1 MELSERRISVI
12 NFSHVD
18 FKCQIFKDMEK
29 VCLLCRVSTQAQDY
43 EYQISTLSELCKSKG
58 WEVVK
63 VFANKVS
70 GAKKNEERSEIKELV
85 EFVKTNKVDRVC
97 ATEIS
102 RIGRNTLEAL
112 KTIQTL
118 SEHKVNLY
126 LANYNIE
133 TLDRNGKPNP
143 IASLILTICLEISSY
158 ERGLIRSRMEMGYKE
173 YVRLS
178 KEQGKPM
185 GRPKGYQ
192 KSYDAYKNQYKQDIS
207 LLKKGLSLRNV
218 HSITG
223 TSINTLRKLKNT
235 FVF

>member
-1 MELSERRISVI
+1 
-12 NFSHVD
+12 
-18 FKCQIFKDMEK
+18 MEK

-43 EYQISTLSELCKSKG
+43 EYQISTLSEICKSKG

-63 VFANKVS
+63 IFANKVS

-112 KTIQTL
+112 KTIEVL

-185 GRPKGYQ
+185 GRPKGYL
-192 KSYDAYKNQYKQDIS
+192 KSDDDYKNQYKQEIS

-235 FVF
+235 FVFRKCFCIFDLLE

>member
-1 MELSERRISVI
+1 
-12 NFSHVD
+12 
-18 FKCQIFKDMEK
+18 MEK

-43 EYQISTLSELCKSKG
+43 EYQISALTELCKSKG

-85 EFVKTNKVDRVC
+85 EFVKTNKVDRIC

-133 TLDRNGKPNP
+133 TLGRNG
-143 IASLILTICLEISSY
+143 
-158 ERGLIRSRMEMGYKE
+158 
-173 YVRLS
+173 
-178 KEQGKPM
+178 
-185 GRPKGYQ
+185 
-192 KSYDAYKNQYKQDIS
+192 
-207 LLKKGLSLRNV
+207 
-218 HSITG
+218 
-223 TSINTLRKLKNT
+223 
-235 FVF
+235 

>member
-1 MELSERRISVI
+1 
-12 NFSHVD
+12 
-18 FKCQIFKDMEK
+18 MEK

-43 EYQISTLSELCKSKG
+43 EYQISALSELCKSKG

-70 GAKKNEERSEIKELV
+70 GAKKNEERTEIKDLL

-112 KTIQTL
+112 KTIQIL
-118 SEHKVNLY
+118 ADNKVNLY

-158 ERGLIRSRMEMGYKE
+158 ERGLIRSRMDMGYKE
-173 YVRLS
+173 YVRQC

-185 GRPKGYQ
+185 GRPINYRKNVEDYKAEYQ
-192 KSYDAYKNQYKQDIS
+192 KEIA
-207 LLKKGLSLRNV
+207 LLKKGISLRNV
-218 HSITG
+218 SSLTG
-223 TSINTLRKLKNT
+223 TSINTLRKVKT
-235 FVF
+235 MFCD

>member
-1 MELSERRISVI
+1 
-12 NFSHVD
+12 
-18 FKCQIFKDMEK
+18 MEK

-43 EYQISTLSELCKSKG
+43 EYQISALTALCKSKG

-85 EFVKTNKVDRVC
+85 EFVKTNKVDRIC

-158 ERGLIRSRMEMGYKE
+158 ERGLIRSRMEMGYNE
-173 YVRLS
+173 YVRQC

-185 GRPKGYQ
+185 GRPTGYQ
-192 KSYDAYKNQYKQDIS
+192 KSEEAYKSEYKQEIS
-207 LLKKGLSLRNV
+207 LLRKGLSLRNIT
-218 HSITG
+218 SITG
-223 TSINTLRKLKNT
+223 TSINTLRKLKAS
-235 FVF
+235 FVK